1 MHATEPVD
9 IQKQLTYEV
18 CMTEEKE
25 ERQQSKRMN
34 LWSLQHF
41 VGKKKSRHAFC
52 GYHGNLRL

>member
-18 CMTEEKE
+18 CMTAENE

-41 VGKKKSRHAFC
+41 VEKK
-52 GYHGNLRL
+52 